1 MHHLGHASF
10 AVPLRSAPGFS
21 YAHLCVSCH
30 SISVTLHPLLLSSLP
45 SLAKSIL
52 RIALALLCMSIPLLS
67 HSECRLA
74 IQQHVLSTLCRFRA
88 HVSPLFSAKA
98 FQFFSLPPH
107 FCSIRG
113 LCRNH
118 AHLSVLCHCIS
129 VRFYASSQPF
139 GSSAQLRCPYFSL
152 ARHSISVPSLIYCS
166 HHLSATYL
174 FISFASLLPTSQV
187 FAVTLHTLRIPCR
200 AMRCQRNSLRSNS
213 DAIPG

>member
-1 MHHLGHASF
+1 MPRLGHASF

-45 SLAKSIL
+45 SLTKSVLLYSSPCPCTALHVHSFAVPL
-52 RIALALLCMSIPLLS
+52 RV
-67 HSECRLA
+67 RLA
-74 IQQHVLSTLCRFRA
+74 IQQHVLSM
-88 HVSPLFSAKA
+88 
-98 FQFFSLPPH
+98 
-107 FCSIRG
+107 

-118 AHLSVLCHCIS
+118 AHLSVLCHHIS

-152 ARHSISVPSLIYCS
+152 ARHSISFPSLIYCS
-166 HHLSATYL
+166 HHLSATFL
-174 FISFASLLPTSQV
+174 LISFASLLPTSQV
-187 FAVTLHTLRIPCR
+187 FAVTLHTLRIHCG